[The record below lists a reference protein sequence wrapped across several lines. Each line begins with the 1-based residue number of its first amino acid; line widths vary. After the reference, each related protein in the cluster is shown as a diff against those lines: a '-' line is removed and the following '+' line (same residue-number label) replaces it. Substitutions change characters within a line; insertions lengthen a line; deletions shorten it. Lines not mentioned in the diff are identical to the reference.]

1 VKTISKKYNHRS
13 RNGTEF
19 KSDDLEKGVTFTRL
33 DGVSDER
40 FAADCL
46 EYGAMHAL
54 LVYPALNGFRGYD
67 CIRAKEVAEVT
78 T

>member
-1 VKTISKKYNHRS
+1 MKLTSKRYNHRS

-40 FAADCL
+40 FAADCM

-54 LVYPALNGFRGYD
+54 LVYPALCTKSIHSTLQSYSQRKG
-67 CIRAKEVAEVT
+67 T